1 MNGLRLAFGLLTI
14 LPAGHVAADRRSARS
29 AVLAAPLVG
38 LVLGV
43 LAWTAGALL
52 DRLGAG
58 PLLAAVAG
66 VGALAVLTR
75 ALHLD
80 GLADLADGLG
90 SGRPAEQAL
99 AVMRRSD
106 AGPFG
111 VVTLVLVLLAQ
122 VAALT
127 QAWEAGLA
135 APALLVSA
143 ATARLALAWAC
154 RTGVPAARPDGLGA
168 LVAGTV
174 PLAAA
179 AAGTVGLTLL
189 AAAYGA
195 LSGGDALAHGAAVL
209 AGVGAAVL
217 LLSRAVARLGGVT
230 GDVLGAVVEAAATTS
245 LVVLVVL
252 S

>member
-1 MNGLRLAFGLLTI
+1 MSGLRLAFGLLTI
-14 LPAGHVAADRRSARS
+14 LPAGHVEAGRRSART
-29 AVLAAPLVG
+29 AVLMAPLVG
-38 LVLGV
+38 LVLGA

-52 DRLGAG
+52 DLLGAG

-111 VVTLVLVLLAQ
+111 VGTLVLVLLAQ
-122 VAALT
+122 VAALA
-127 QAWEAGLA
+127 QAWEAGRA

-143 ATARLALAWAC
+143 VTARLALAWAC

-179 AAGTVGLTLL
+179 AAGTAVVTLL
-189 AAAYGA
+189 AAGYG
-195 LSGGDALAHGAAVL
+195 LVSGDALAHGIAVL
-209 AGVGAAVL
+209 AGVGAGVL
-217 LLSRAVARLGGVT
+217 LLRRAVTRLGGIT
-230 GDVLGAVVEAAATTS
+230 GDVLGAVVETAATAS
-245 LVVLVVL
+245 LVAIVVL